1 MAVTGTLPGAGR
13 LSFGLGAGAAACTGT
28 VRIRTVLG
36 APVVGAAVWGVGA
49 AVVAVVVVAG
59 GAVGGG
65 WAATTFSPACNTWAS
80 GSVVGMR
87 ARATATTAAARPR
100 R

>member
-49 AVVAVVVVAG
+49 AVVAV

-100 R
+100 RARRRA